1 MWTLINGMRCMRDA
15 TNEMGKILSSFASN
29 GNGLEEVSKNNMNQ
43 LSSCFLVYSD
53 HVDSKVI

>member
-1 MWTLINGMRCMRDA
+1 MRDA